1 MSKTHKTIWA
11 AGGVLWRPRENNGVE
26 IGVIHRPRY
35 DDWTLPK
42 GKLESDETLMMTAV
56 REIGE
61 ETGYR
66 VRLGRYLRDVGY
78 DISSGRKRVRYWS
91 ARAVGGDFADNHEVD
106 EMEWLGIDA
115 AERLLS
121 YSQDRRVLREFTRLP
136 ADLDTLLLV
145 RHAKAGSRSRYRGDD
160 RLRPLDAEGR
170 AQADALSVM
179 LPAFGT
185 TEIHSADRTRCEQT
199 VAPTAQALGVPII
212 SEPALSEEAF
222 RDDPVAAQRR
232 IVDLAANSGAIVRTV
247 CSQGKVIP
255 PLMEWWSTR
264 DGVSLP
270 PARNRKAS
278 VWVVSTYQGK
288 LVAADHIDS
297 PLRHR
302 DVE

>member
-11 AGGVLWRPRENNGVE
+11 AGGVLWRPRDNDGVE

-42 GKLESDETLMMTAV
+42 GKLEPDETLVMTAA

-66 VRLGRYLRDVGY
+66 VRLGRHLRDVAY
-78 DISSGRKRVRYWS
+78 DISSGHKRVRYWS
-91 ARAVGGDFADNHEVD
+91 AQAADGAFVENHEVD
-106 EMEWLGIDA
+106 TMEWLGVEA
-115 AERLLS
+115 ADRLLS

-170 AQADALSVM
+170 AQADALAAM
-179 LPAFGT
+179 LPAFGAN
-185 TEIHSADRTRCEQT
+185 EVHSADRTRCEQT
-199 VAPTAQALGVPII
+199 VAPTAEALGVPIMT
-212 SEPALSEEAF
+212 EPTLSEEAY

-232 IVDLAANSGAIVRTV
+232 IVDLAADSGAVVRAV

-255 PLMEWWSTR
+255 PLLEWWATQ

-278 VWVVSTYQGK
+278 VWVISTHQGK
-288 LVAADHIDS
+288 LVSADHIDS
-297 PLRHR
+297 PLPQHDRA
-302 DVE
+302 

>member
-1 MSKTHKTIWA
+1 MSKTLKTIWA

-42 GKLESDETLMMTAV
+42 GKIEADETLVMTAV

-66 VRLGRYLRDVGY
+66 VRIGRYLRDVGY

-91 ARAVGGDFADNHEVD
+91 ARAVGGEFVENHEVD

-121 YSQDRRVLREFTRLP
+121 YSQDRRVLREFLRLP
-136 ADLDTLLLV
+136 VDLDTLLLV
-145 RHAKAGSRSRYRGDD
+145 RHAKAGSRSRYHGDD
-160 RLRPLDAEGR
+160 RLRPLDPEGR
-170 AQADALSVM
+170 TQADALSAL

-185 TEIHSADRTRCEQT
+185 NEIHSADRTRCEQT
-199 VAPTAQALGVPII
+199 VAPTARALGVPII
-212 SEPALSEEAF
+212 TESTLSEEAY

-232 IVDLAANSGAIVRTV
+232 IVDLATDSGSVVRAV

-255 PLMEWWSTR
+255 PLMEWWGKQ

-270 PARNRKAS
+270 ASRNRKAS
-278 VWVVSTYQGK
+278 VWVVSTHQGK

-297 PLRHR
+297 PFPGH

>member
-11 AGGVLWRPRENNGVE
+11 AGGVLWRPRDNDGVE

-42 GKLESDETLMMTAV
+42 GKLEPDETLVMTAA

-61 ETGYR
+61 ETGYH
-66 VRLGRYLRDVGY
+66 VRLGRHLRDVAY
-78 DISSGRKRVRYWS
+78 DISSGHKRVRYWS
-91 ARAVGGDFADNHEVD
+91 AQAADGAFVENHEVD
-106 EMEWLGIDA
+106 TMEWLGVEA
-115 AERLLS
+115 ADRLLS

-170 AQADALSVM
+170 VQADALAAM
-179 LPAFGT
+179 LPAFGAN
-185 TEIHSADRTRCEQT
+185 EVHSADRTRCEQT
-199 VAPTAQALGVPII
+199 VAPTAEALGVPII
-212 SEPALSEEAF
+212 TEPTLSEEMY

-232 IVDLAANSGAIVRTV
+232 IVALAADSGAVVRAV

-255 PLMEWWSTR
+255 PLLEWWATQ

-278 VWVVSTYQGK
+278 VWVISTHQGK

-297 PLRHR
+297 PLPQHDR
-302 DVE
+302 E